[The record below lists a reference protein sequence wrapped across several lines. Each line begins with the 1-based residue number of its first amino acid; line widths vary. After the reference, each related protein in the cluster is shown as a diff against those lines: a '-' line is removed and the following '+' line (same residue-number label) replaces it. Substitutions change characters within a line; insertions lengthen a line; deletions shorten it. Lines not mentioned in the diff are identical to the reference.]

1 MATESD
7 LSDLRS
13 RLSGIRALVLDLDG
27 VVVLKGQMLPGAA
40 EALARLDAAGIPFVI
55 GTNMSLLSR
64 VELAGH
70 LARGGASVSPD
81 RIVSAA
87 SAAASHVRRRFGDR
101 PVYVLVASAALS
113 EFEGLRLLSH
123 EEAATPGARA
133 AAVIVGDAAGDF
145 TPANMQSAFRLL
157 RAGARFIAMHKN
169 RWWLTPAGEAL
180 DAGAYVVGLEYAT
193 ERRALVTGK
202 PARAFFEEGMRR
214 LRELAGSAAGG
225 HSLAGGE
232 VAMVGDDLLNDVRG
246 AQRAGLRG
254 VLVRTGKHGDADVAR
269 LASGR
274 GAVVPDAVALSLA
287 EVAEALIPPC
297 GRRPS

>member
-1 MATESD
+1 MAAGFD
-7 LSDLRS
+7 LSDLRT
-13 RLSGIRALVLDLDG
+13 RLAGVRALLLDLDG
-27 VVVLKGQMLPGAA
+27 VVVLKGQLLPGAA
-40 EALARLDAAGIPFVI
+40 EALVRLDAAGVPFVI

-64 VELAGH
+64 RDLAGH

-87 SAAASHVRRRFGDR
+87 SAAAAYVRRRFGDE
-101 PVYVLVASAALS
+101 PVYVLVAPAALS

-123 EEAATPGARA
+123 EEAAAPGARA
-133 AAVIVGDAAGDF
+133 AAVVVGDAAQDF
-145 TPANMQSAFRLL
+145 TPANLQSAFRLL
-157 RAGARFIAMHKN
+157 RGGARFVAMHKN
-169 RWWLTPAGEAL
+169 RWWLTPTGEVL

-202 PARAFFEEGMRR
+202 PARAFFAEGVRR
-214 LRELAGSAAGG
+214 LAEITAAAGG
-225 HSLAGGE
+225 APLAAGE

-246 AQRAGLRG
+246 AQRAGLRA

-274 GAVVPDAVALSLA
+274 GAVIPDAAAPSIE
-287 EVAEALIPPC
+287 EVVEALLPPR

>member
-7 LSDLRS
+7 LSELRA
-13 RLSGIRALVLDLDG
+13 RLGGVRALLLDLDG
-27 VVVLKGQMLPGAA
+27 VVVLKGQLLPGAA

-81 RIVSAA
+81 RIISAA
-87 SAAASHVRRRFGDR
+87 SAAASHVRRRFGDE
-101 PVYVLVASAALS
+101 PVYVLVAPAALS

-123 EEAATPGARA
+123 EEAAAPGAKA
-133 AAVIVGDAAGDF
+133 AAVVVGDAARDF

-157 RAGARFIAMHKN
+157 RGGARFIAMHKN
-169 RWWLTPAGEAL
+169 RWWLTPAGEVL
-180 DAGAYVVGLEYAT
+180 DAGAYVVGLEYAA

-202 PARAFFEEGMRR
+202 PARAFFAEGLRR
-214 LRELAGSAAGG
+214 LEELAG

-246 AQRAGLRG
+246 AQRTGLRG
-254 VLVRTGKHGDADVAR
+254 VLVKTGKHGEADVAR
-269 LASGR
+269 LSSGR
-274 GAVVPDAVALSLA
+274 SAVVPDAVAPSLA
-287 EVAEALIPPC
+287 EVAEALVLPR